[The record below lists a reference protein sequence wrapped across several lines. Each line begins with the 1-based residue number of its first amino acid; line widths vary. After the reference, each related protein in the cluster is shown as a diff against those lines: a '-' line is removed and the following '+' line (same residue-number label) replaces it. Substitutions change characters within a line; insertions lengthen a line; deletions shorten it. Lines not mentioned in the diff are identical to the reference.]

1 MTSAALHLGSFVDF
15 TDYGSLVVLLRNSL
29 IAGAILGLLG
39 GLVSTCVI
47 ARDMPFAVH
56 GISEL
61 SFAGASGALLL
72 GGSVVLGSFVGAL
85 LAAVTIGLLG
95 IRASQYNSVLGVLMP
110 FGLGLGI
117 LFLALYQGR
126 AANKFGL
133 LTGQIVAIDNPSLVT
148 LSLTAVG
155 VSAVL
160 LTIWRPLLFASVDPE
175 VATAAG
181 VPVRGLAMLFMV
193 LLGCT
198 VAVSIQI
205 VGALL
210 VLALLCTPAAAA
222 TQVTASP
229 FWVPVAS
236 IVFALVAMVGGTLLA
251 LGTTVPVSPFVT
263 TISFVIYLGCR
274 IVRGQ
279 RDHTVQRR
287 QPARA

>member
-1 MTSAALHLGSFVDF
+1 
-15 TDYGSLVVLLRNSL
+15 
-29 IAGAILGLLG
+29 
-39 GLVSTCVI
+39 
-47 ARDMPFAVH
+47 
-56 GISEL
+56 
-61 SFAGASGALLL
+61 
-72 GGSVVLGSFVGAL
+72 
-85 LAAVTIGLLG
+85 
-95 IRASQYNSVLGVLMP
+95 
-110 FGLGLGI
+110 
-117 LFLALYQGR
+117 
-126 AANKFGL
+126 
-133 LTGQIVAIDNPSLVT
+133 
-148 LSLTAVG
+148 
-155 VSAVL
+155 
-160 LTIWRPLLFASVDPE
+160 
-175 VATAAG
+175 
-181 VPVRGLAMLFMV
+181 MLFMV